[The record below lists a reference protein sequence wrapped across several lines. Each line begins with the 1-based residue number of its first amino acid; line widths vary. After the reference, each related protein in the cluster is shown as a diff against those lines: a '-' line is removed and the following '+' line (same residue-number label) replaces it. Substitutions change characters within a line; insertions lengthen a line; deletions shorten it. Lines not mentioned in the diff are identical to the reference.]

1 MNRLPNRSLGKEKAG
16 RKKGGEGRMGEKMGR
31 PYNGCLTYGPQ
42 NITTHK
48 NKAIKVF
55 LMTSVYRIS
64 QLLFIFLGSLRHVSV
79 LLNAVHIRNN
89 RKAYYM
95 YFNNESLFVPPT
107 SVALNLAIP

>member
-1 MNRLPNRSLGKEKAG
+1 
-16 RKKGGEGRMGEKMGR
+16 MGEKMGR
-31 PYNGCLTYGPQ
+31 PYNECLTYGPQ

-79 LLNAVHIRNN
+79 LLNAVHIRNIE
-89 RKAYYM
+89 KLTTCISTM
-95 YFNNESLFVPPT
+95 SLCLCHLLV
-107 SVALNLAIP
+107 LR